1 MKERG
6 TVWED
11 TSGAGVENGISNA
24 NALYKQTSSSSQ

>member
-6 TVWED
+6 TDAED

-24 NALYKQTSSSSQ
+24 NALYKQTWSSSQ